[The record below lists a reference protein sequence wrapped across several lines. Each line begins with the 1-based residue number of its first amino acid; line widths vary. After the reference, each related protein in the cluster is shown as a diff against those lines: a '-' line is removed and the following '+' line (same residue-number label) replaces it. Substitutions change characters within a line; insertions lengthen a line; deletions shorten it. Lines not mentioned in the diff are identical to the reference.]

1 MIELYEKAASA
12 AYENAIDLIDDADI
26 LIAKR
31 KFARAQALL
40 VLACEEFAKMM
51 LYKFYSVG
59 IVKQEEFKEFENA
72 IINHTP
78 KIKLFKKLIAGTSV
92 VSQNKEKVRDM
103 VLNQKKSI
111 REVLESLQKEME
123 EDEVWRI
130 FETANQAKKAA
141 FYVEVSSNKLSIP
154 KNVISEEL
162 SSKNHQGT

>member
-1 MIELYEKAASA
+1 
-12 AYENAIDLIDDADI
+12 
-26 LIAKR
+26 
-31 KFARAQALL
+31 
-40 VLACEEFAKMM
+40 M

-78 KIKLFKKLIAGTSV
+78 KIKLFQELIAGTSV

-162 SSKNHQGT
+162 VRKTIKALREKAIFRFRFFLKSKASDFAKAYANTPSLFQGSIDEETLEKMSEE